1 MRLGRLLPLACLLS
15 RPCPEEVGVPESS
28 RRLEDRRRLKEYLSR
43 ARSEPWRVG
52 FMERAERIISFAPHP
67 DDSDQAAGGYIAK
80 RAAAGAEVKL
90 VVVTD
95 GRLGIDIYDEDM
107 PSSKLAR
114 LRKAEQLKAAKA
126 LGIEDVSFLGYRDAE
141 APHPDRLAKVFV
153 GLIRGFGPDLVLALD
168 PDLPHE
174 AHPDHVYT
182 GRAVLRA
189 VMFHEMH
196 HFVPGA
202 KVLSDPP
209 SVALGRTARPNAAIQ
224 IDRTV
229 ATKAKAM
236 ACHATQF
243 KGPADARRRALSAAS
258 ALGPLA
264 GSRYAEAFRFLDPSE
279 LHVNLLAGL

>member
-1 MRLGRLLPLACLLS
+1 
-15 RPCPEEVGVPESS
+15 VPESS
-28 RRLEDRRRLKEYLSR
+28 RRLEDRRRLKEYLAR
-43 ARSEPWRVG
+43 ARIEPWRVES
-52 FMERAERIISFAPHP
+52 MERASRIISFAPHP

-80 RAAAGAEVKL
+80 RAAAGAAVEL

-95 GRLGIDIYDEDM
+95 GRLGVDIYDEDV

-114 LRKAEQLKAAKA
+114 LRKAEQLRAAKA
-126 LGIEDVSFLGYRDAE
+126 LGIKDVVFLGYRDAE
-141 APHPDRLAKVFV
+141 APHPDELARVLI
-153 GLIRGFGPDLVLALD
+153 GHIRGFRPDLVLTLD

-174 AHPDHVYT
+174 AHPDHIYT
-182 GRAVLRA
+182 GQAVLRA

-209 SVALGRTARPNAAIQ
+209 SVALGRTGRPNAAIKIDQ
-224 IDRTV
+224 TIDR
-229 ATKAKAM
+229 KAKAL

-243 KGPADARRRALSAAS
+243 KTPADAMRRALAAAS

-264 GSRYAEAFRFLDPSE
+264 SSKYAEAFRFLDPAE